1 MVQAILLECVLWI
14 LIFLFIRDASE
25 EPLLFLNMSGQI
37 YFYASDWDAKNKRQ
51 NQCQCA
57 CLIKKQLETFIF
69 VLC

>member
-1 MVQAILLECVLWI
+1 MVQAVLLESILWI

-37 YFYASDWDAKNKRQ
+37 YFYTPIGHAKNKPQ
-51 NQCQCA
+51 NQCQYA
-57 CLIKKQLETFIF
+57 RLIEKQLETFIV